1 MERLTLIG
9 TAATALFRS
18 VREPMKHL
26 ATVALILNLG
36 VAPAYA
42 QDESVKMSFSGN
54 GGPSAIDL
62 KQPNS
67 NNVEE
72 NVAGT
77 GTLGP
82 FTFRDIRAAAT
93 SPQPSSTCSGAFF
106 PSVAG
111 GGILRFQDG
120 SLLKVNLKQGAD
132 SGDCI
137 DLVHPMAHC
146 TLTFEIKGGTG
157 RFQDAYG
164 VLTYVETA
172 TPVLFDPLGTVVLG
186 TETGE
191 ITGTISGVP
200 IGDGQNGQ

>member
-1 MERLTLIG
+1 
-9 TAATALFRS
+9 
-18 VREPMKHL
+18 MKHL

-72 NVAGT
+72 NVAGN
-77 GTLGP
+77 GTLGQ

-106 PSVAG
+106 PSASG

-120 SLLKVNLKQGAD
+120 SLLNVNLKPGAD

-137 DLVHPMAHC
+137 DFVHMMAHC
-146 TLTFEIKGGTG
+146 TLTLEVTGGTG
-157 RFQDAYG
+157 RFQGASG
-164 VLTYVETA
+164 VLTYTETA
-172 TPVLFDPLGTVVLG
+172 VPVLADNPVFFD
-186 TETGE
+186 ETGQ
-191 ITGTISGVP
+191 ITGTISGVQ
-200 IGDGQNGQ
+200 IGDEQNGQ